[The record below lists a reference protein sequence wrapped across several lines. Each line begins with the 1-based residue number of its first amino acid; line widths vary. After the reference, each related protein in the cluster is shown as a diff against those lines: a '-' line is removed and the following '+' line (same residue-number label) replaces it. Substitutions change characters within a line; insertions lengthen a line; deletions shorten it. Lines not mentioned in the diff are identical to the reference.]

1 LFIALITFHVLVC
14 LALILVVLLQSSK
27 GEGLAGSAFGGGGG
41 GISGAVFGGR
51 GAGTFLSKATT
62 VLAVVFMIN
71 CVLLAFM
78 STNRSG
84 RGTTAAA
91 PEDATS
97 VVTREAQAER
107 ERALQQ
113 QQQQQQQA
121 GDTSGTLNLNVS
133 PQTGGGDK
141 APTNAQEPATT
152 GDGN

>member
-1 LFIALITFHVLVC
+1 MFIALITFHVLVC

-84 RGTTAAA
+84 RSSTAAVS
-91 PEDATS
+91 EDATS

-113 QQQQQQQA
+113 QQQQQQPA
-121 GDTSGTLNLNVS
+121 GDTSGTLNLNIS
-133 PQTGGGDK
+133 PQQQGGDK
-141 APTNAQEPATT
+141 ATTSPQEPATT